1 MTSVTTMP
9 NYNRQQSADSG
20 WDNPF
25 RPGGDL
31 SREADEIVN
40 MIRGGK
46 PITPTEEDIVRNGEP
61 KHEDDRSNTVIE
73 AVSDQIKV
81 TQNQAAQNG
90 TKSSSVQAA
99 VAVKPSIPTDSNGTS
114 STQVSKKVVP
124 GPSSASHIII
134 DEKKNTK
141 KGCCSIQ

>member
-1 MTSVTTMP
+1 MTTVTTIP

-46 PITPTEEDIVRNGEP
+46 PITPTEEDIVRNGDS
-61 KHEDDRSNTVIE
+61 KHEDESSNTIIE
-73 AVSDQIKV
+73 DASDQIKI
-81 TQNQAAQNG
+81 TQSQAAQNG
-90 TKSSSVQAA
+90 TKSSSVQGSGAA
-99 VAVKPSIPTDSNGTS
+99 KPPITTDSNGTS
-114 STQVSKKVVP
+114 SAQVSKKVVP

-134 DEKKNTK
+134 DEKKNAK

>member
-1 MTSVTTMP
+1 MTTVTTIQ

-46 PITPTEEDIVRNGEP
+46 PITPTEEDIVKNGDS
-61 KHEDDRSNTVIE
+61 KHGDDGHNTIIE
-73 AVSDQIKV
+73 AASDQIKV
-81 TQNQAAQNG
+81 TQSQVAQNG
-90 TKSSSVQAA
+90 TKTSSVRAPVTA
-99 VAVKPSIPTDSNGTS
+99 KPSISTDNNGTS
-114 STQVSKKVVP
+114 SAQISKKVVP

-134 DEKKNTK
+134 DEKKNAK

>member
-1 MTSVTTMP
+1 MATVTTIT
-9 NYNRQQSADSG
+9 NYDRQQSTDSG

-46 PITPTEEDIVRNGEP
+46 PITPTEENFIKNREA
-61 KHEDDRSNTVIE
+61 KHEDNGLAVTLE
-73 AVSDQIKV
+73 ATTDQIHIS
-81 TQNQAAQNG
+81 QNQAPLNG
-90 TKSSSVQAA
+90 TKPSSDQTVVPKSAE
-99 VAVKPSIPTDSNGTS
+99 SNGTS
-114 STQVSKKVVP
+114 QAQVSKKVVP
-124 GPSSASHIII
+124 GPTSASHIII
-134 DEKKNTK
+134 DEKKNSK